1 MIVSFGS
8 IALDI
13 TRTPFLTIKDILGG
27 SCTYFS
33 LASSLFFKTGIVG
46 IVGSDFPENYLEIF
60 RNRLDLSGF
69 KIEKSKKTFKYDSSF
84 GNDLSIRTT
93 IRTELNVY
101 KDFIPVLPYEYRQ
114 ARYIYLGNSDPKQQL
129 QVIDQLEKPRYIFMD
144 TIDFWIRTERSKVYD
159 VIQRVNGLFLNEEE
173 IKLLCETNNIL
184 IGAYKLLDLNID
196 LLVVKMGPKG
206 AVMFTKNN
214 IFINPSY
221 LNTEVVDPTGA
232 GDSFAGGFVGHLVKK
247 DKIDDKTLK
256 ESLIYGNILGS
267 FAIERFG
274 PERLISLTLNE
285 IDERYRKHCS
295 MVFF

>member
-8 IALDI
+8 IALDT
-13 TRTPFLTIKDILGG
+13 TRTPSLTMKDILGG

-46 IVGSDFPENYLEIF
+46 IVGSDFPKNYLEIF
-60 RNRLDLSGF
+60 SNRLDLSGF

-93 IRTELNVY
+93 NITELNVY
-101 KDFIPVLPYEYRQ
+101 KDYNPELPYEYRK
-114 ARYIYLGNSDPKQQL
+114 ASYIYLGNSDPKQQL

-144 TIDFWIRTERSKVYD
+144 TIDFWIKTERSRVYE

-173 IKLLCETNNIL
+173 IKLLCETNSVL
-184 IGAYKLLDLNID
+184 RGASKLLDLNID
-196 LLVVKMGPKG
+196 LLVVKRGARG
-206 AVMFTKNN
+206 AVMFTRNFV
-214 IFINPSY
+214 FINPSY
-221 LNTEVVDPTGA
+221 LNAEVVDPTGA
-232 GDSFAGGFVGHLVKK
+232 GDSFAGGFLGHIVKK

-274 PERLISLTLNE
+274 PERLISLTLKE